1 MKIRRAK
8 EQSIKVK
15 TDSIKLAGVQGAKS
29 ATRQIEGG
37 QEVLDAAMTAYVIS
51 KPERAVAKHGTK
63 LVKKK
68 VKENKD
74 KPSERKEKQKGTER
88 NRDKERHKSHSDK
101 KTKNTDSGKSD
112 KEHKK
117 SKKRG
122 IKKLIHKAQLALLLK
137 SNSEKEN
144 QNGASR
150 WEMLLIRRIAIPT
163 LALLGLGLLLVTLV
177 ALPAMLIVALIYNSP
192 FAIFFPPLESG
203 DTVQSVTSA
212 YVADFDREVSDL
224 EIQHL
229 GYDRGE
235 IVYVGHE
242 DTDIVPTN
250 YYDILAVYMVKH
262 GMGEAATVIND
273 TTKGWIETVVDD
285 MCDYTLSDGTEVTVN
300 EDGTEVSQTVL
311 YINVKLKSYEDMIF
325 VYGFNEEKVK
335 IAGQIKMT

>member
-51 KPERAVAKHGTK
+51 QPERAVAKHGTK

-74 KPSERKEKQKGTER
+74 KPSERKEKQRETER
-88 NRDKERHKSHSDK
+88 SRDKERHKSYSDK
-101 KTKNTDSGKSD
+101 KTKNTDSGKLD

-117 SKKRG
+117 NRKRG

-150 WEMLLIRRIAIPT
+150 WEINDLITNP
-163 LALLGLGLLLVTLV
+163 
-177 ALPAMLIVALIYNSP
+177 S
-192 FAIFFPPLESG
+192 
-203 DTVQSVTSA
+203 
-212 YVADFDREVSDL
+212 
-224 EIQHL
+224 
-229 GYDRGE
+229 GYDMGKIIYIDYE
-235 IVYVGHE
+235 GT
-242 DTDIVPTN
+242 DTIPTN
-250 YYDILAVYMVKH
+250 YYDILAVYMVKY
-262 GMGEAATVIND
+262 GMGEAATIIND

-311 YINVKLKSYEDMIF
+311 YINVKLKSYEDMIS
-325 VYGFNEEKVK
+325 VYGLNEEKVK
-335 IAGQIKMT
+335 IARQIKNDLMSN

>member
-51 KPERAVAKHGTK
+51 QPVRAVAKQGTK

-74 KPSERKEKQKGTER
+74 KRSERKERQRRAER
-88 NRDKERHKSHSDK
+88 SRDKEGHKSNSDK

-137 SNSEKEN
+137 SNPEKEN

-150 WEMLLIRRIAIPT
+150 WEMLLNRRIAIPT

-242 DTDIVPTN
+242 DTDTIPTN

-285 MCDYTLSDGTEVTVN
+285 MCDYTLSDSTEATVN

-311 YINVKLKSYEDMIF
+311 YINV
-325 VYGFNEEKVK
+325 
-335 IAGQIKMT
+335 